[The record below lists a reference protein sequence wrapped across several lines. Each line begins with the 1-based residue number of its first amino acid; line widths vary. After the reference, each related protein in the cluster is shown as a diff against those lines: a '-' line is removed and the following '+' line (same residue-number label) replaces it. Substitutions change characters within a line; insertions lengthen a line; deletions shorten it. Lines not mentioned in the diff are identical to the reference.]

1 VFDELR
7 EAPAFFPHFARDA
20 LRFKPPVMLLG
31 RILMG
36 GARGAPR
43 GTLDLKAAMLPIV
56 AFARL
61 YALRHAIAQ
70 TNTLDRLDA
79 LTEAGQLS
87 PASRDE
93 IAATYGF
100 LMRLR
105 LQQQVRGVH
114 AGLAPDSLVEL
125 RCLGYAD
132 RTLLRQAFAHIRVLQ
147 HRIAYDFLGGTH
159 D

>member
-1 VFDELR
+1 MV
-7 EAPAFFPHFARDA
+7 
-20 LRFKPPVMLLG
+20 LG

-61 YALRHAIAQ
+61 YALRHDLAQ
-70 TNTLDRLDA
+70 TNTLERLDA
-79 LTEAGQLS
+79 LAEAGKLS
-87 PASRDE
+87 PASREE
-93 IAATYGF
+93 IGVTYTF

-105 LQQQVRGVH
+105 LQHQVQGFHTGR
-114 AGLAPDSLVEL
+114 APDNLIDV
-125 RCLGYAD
+125 RRLGYAD

-147 HRIAYDFLGGTH
+147 RRIGYDFLGGTPG
-159 D
+159 